1 VSRTRWLTLVTL
13 GGLVCAGV
21 LFGDVATAQSRTKKP
36 KKSVTTLKKD
46 LRSVESEKKAIQSK
60 IHATRRQRGLVVA
73 DMQKVDAQLTELE
86 DDVEK
91 TTASLRVA
99 QREQI
104 QLSSEL
110 EVAQGKLQG
119 KKEVMRRRL
128 RAMYMQPPGGVLS
141 TVVKSR
147 SLGDLAA
154 RREVFE
160 LIAKQDADLV
170 EDVRDLRNEVQ
181 RRKLRQDE
189 LVEQVDSLRN
199 RQIGQQRSLRTARV
213 RKSDYLVELRE
224 QEGDLREEYEE
235 LEQESREIEAQ
246 IRAYLARTGGS
257 RVPAFRG
264 NLLMPIAGGRV
275 GSGFGMRFHPI
286 LKRNRMHT
294 GVDIG
299 ARSGTPIR
307 AAGPGVVIS
316 ASYRGGYGNCVVIDH
331 GGGLST
337 LYAHC
342 SRVFVRAGQKVD
354 RGQKIAAVGSTGL
367 STGPHLH
374 FETRINGR
382 PVNPVGR
389 F

>member
-1 VSRTRWLTLVTL
+1 MIRTRWVGLIALVALLSAGTLV
-13 GGLVCAGV
+13 
-21 LFGDVATAQSRTKKP
+21 GDRATAQSRAKSP

-60 IHATRRQRGLVVA
+60 IHATRRARTAVVA
-73 DMQKVDAQLTELE
+73 DMQRVDAQLTELE
-86 DDVEK
+86 DDVQQ
-91 TTASLRVA
+91 TTTNLRRA
-99 QREQI
+99 QQEQS
-104 QLSSEL
+104 QLSVQLKVE
-110 EVAQGKLQG
+110 QGKLQS

-154 RREVFE
+154 RREVYE
-160 LIAKQDADLV
+160 LIAKQDAELV

-181 RRKLRQDE
+181 RRKARQDA
-189 LVEQVDSLRN
+189 LVDEIDTLRA
-199 RQIGQQRSLRTARV
+199 RQIGQQRNLRTARV
-213 RKSDYLVELRE
+213 RKADYLVELRE
-224 QEGDLREEYEE
+224 QEGDLRDEYEE
-235 LEQESREIEAQ
+235 LEQESREIENQ

-299 ARSGTPIR
+299 AGMGTPIR

-337 LYAHC
+337 LYGHC
-342 SRVFVRAGQKVD
+342 SRLFVRAGQQVE

-389 F
+389 L